1 MLTENVLA
9 GSIHD
14 LFYQVHMKNTPSTC
28 LVDLTLSSSSQLDLS
43 SRNTTLSNTSSSDFS
58 ASISSADLSSSNT
71 DNTLNMISTPW
82 TTESWSEESMA
93 EAFETYSE
101 PDQNTIPY
109 TSSSLQP
116 VSTSSDGITLDIN
129 SASGIT
135 VTILEM
141 NEPRSCFSIKLDP
154 VLSETKTQIDKRRYI
169 DSSSTLDSWT
179 VEPFTSLMEYS
190 DSNIV
195 KVRYP
200 WSPST
205 CQSGTDFYPD
215 SLDTLPL
222 NAFSLKSP
230 TLESVKHDKTVLI
243 VFRLHVLGIIQ

>member
-1 MLTENVLA
+1 MINLDIPESSNIEMLTENVLA
-9 GSIHD
+9 GSIQD
-14 LFYQVHMKNTPSTC
+14 LFYQVHMKNKSSTC
-28 LVDLTLSSSSQLDLS
+28 LIDLTFSSSSQLDLS
-43 SRNTTLSNTSSSDFS
+43 SKNTISSNTSSSDFS
-58 ASISSADLSSSNT
+58 ASISSDLSSSNT

-82 TTESWSEESMA
+82 STESWSEESMA
-93 EAFETYSE
+93 EACFLRGETYSK
-101 PDQNTIPY
+101 PDQNTLPY
-109 TSSSLQP
+109 TSSSLHP

-135 VTILEM
+135 ITILEM

-154 VLSETKTQIDKRRYI
+154 VLSETKTQIDKRRYR

-179 VEPFTSLMEYS
+179 VESFTSLMEYS

-205 CQSGTDFYPD
+205 CQSGTDIYPD

-222 NAFSLKSP
+222 SAFK
-230 TLESVKHDKTVLI
+230 
-243 VFRLHVLGIIQ
+243 